1 MKIINNKYITNTQEL
16 LNYRVIDG
24 ISFLN
29 RDDQKFIVDAAN
41 HDIDKIKEWFNIIG
55 IKRDDISIM
64 ADNYIVYTVN
74 GKTLM
79 ISDLSSGERLL
90 LYTLACREVNKQGI
104 ILKSLFERL
113 GSRLTKVAEEVLKDY
128 NNIIV
133 IWYNTRPL
141 SLKQFEV
148 KEI

>member
-41 HDIDKIKEWFNIIG
+41 HNTDKIEEWFSIIG
-55 IKRDDISIM
+55 IKHDNISIM
-64 ADNYIVYTVN
+64 ADNYVVYTVN
-74 GKTLM
+74 NKTLM
-79 ISDLSSGERLL
+79 VSDLSSGERLL
-90 LYTLACREVNKQGI
+90 LYTLACREVNKQNI

-113 GSRLTKVAEEVLKDY
+113 GSRLTKVAEGILKDY
-128 NNIIV
+128 NNVIV